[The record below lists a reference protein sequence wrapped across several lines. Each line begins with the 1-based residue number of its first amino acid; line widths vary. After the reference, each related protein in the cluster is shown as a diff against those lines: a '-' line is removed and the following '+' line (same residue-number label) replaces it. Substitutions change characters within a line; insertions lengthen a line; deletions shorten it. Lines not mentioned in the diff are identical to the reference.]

1 MPKNF
6 EKGSEAAKEH
16 MRKVREGRK
25 KKESTQ
31 NETQSIGNNVEP
43 VKIDQSEKPKRGKLI
58 KDSIEAKQYMAE
70 IRSKKKQS

>member
-1 MPKNF
+1 
-6 EKGSEAAKEH
+6 

-31 NETQSIGNNVEP
+31 NESQSMINNVEP
-43 VKIDQSEKPKRGKLI
+43 VKIDQSEKPKRGILI
-58 KDSIEAKQYMAE
+58 KDSIEAKQYMTE

>member
-1 MPKNF
+1 MPKL
-6 EKGSEAAKEH
+6 EKGSELAKEH

-31 NETQSIGNNVEP
+31 NQTESMINNVEP
-43 VKIDQSEKPKRGKLI
+43 VETNQIETPKRRVKLV

-70 IRSKKKQS
+70 IRSKKKLR

>member
-1 MPKNF
+1 MPKL
-6 EKGSEAAKEH
+6 EKGSELAKEH

-31 NETQSIGNNVEP
+31 NQTESMINNVEP
-43 VKIDQSEKPKRGKLI
+43 VETNQIETPKRRVKLV

-70 IRSKKKQS
+70 LRLKKK

>member
-1 MPKNF
+1 MPKL
-6 EKGSEAAKEH
+6 EKGSELAKEH

-31 NETQSIGNNVEP
+31 NETQSMINNVEP
-43 VKIDQSEKPKRGKLI
+43 VEIETVKKRGKLI
-58 KDSIEAKQYMAE
+58 KNSIEAKQYMTE